1 MSAARLRLSI
11 VLLAGGI
18 GLLAAALV
26 SESGASPGLA
36 AREGGT
42 LKITLSSSDVQSL
55 DPAIDFEVYGGMLQV
70 ATGAKLLSYRDAP
83 ARAGTVLYP
92 EVAAALPKI
101 SNNGKAYTFTVRSGF
116 RFNTGKPVTARS
128 FERAFYRASDAK
140 SASAGISFLG
150 DVVGVTAY
158 HDKKANRISGITV
171 RGNTLTIRLTRA
183 APDFLNRV
191 ALTFFSAVPED
202 LPISS
207 TGVKLP
213 PSAGPFYFARRE
225 IGRLIVLKRNP
236 HYGGSRPHHLSEI
249 DVYVNT
255 NPKAAQ
261 LQIEKGERDY
271 ELIGVPATEA
281 ARLGQRFGVNR
292 PGGQF
297 HVNALVETDYIAL
310 NTKYGVFR
318 NAKLRKA
325 VNFAIDRR
333 ELVRQLGAYAGRP
346 TDQVLPPNMPGFRDV
361 QLYPLNGPDLA
372 KAKQLAGNTNAKVT
386 LWAPQ
391 DPATQNQVVIVQ
403 QNLKQIG
410 LDVDAKLL
418 PFDVLISKLVN
429 PSPDYD
435 MVLIGWL
442 EDFPDPS
449 DFLNV
454 LLSGKSIQPKANNN
468 LALFDDPAFTARL
481 EAAAKLT
488 GRKRLET
495 YAKLDAD
502 IMREAAPWIPVAN
515 RTQREFVSKR
525 VGCYMAQGAYG
536 LMNLAAA
543 CLK

>member
-1 MSAARLRLSI
+1 M
-11 VLLAGGI
+11 
-18 GLLAAALV
+18 
-26 SESGASPGLA
+26 
-36 AREGGT
+36 
-42 LKITLSSSDVQSL
+42 
-55 DPAIDFEVYGGMLQV
+55 DPAIDFEVYGGMLQL
-70 ATGAKLLSYRDAP
+70 ATGARLLSYRDAP
-83 ARAGTVLYP
+83 ARAGSVLYP
-92 EVAAALPKI
+92 EVAAALPRI
-101 SNNGKAYTFTVRSGF
+101 SNNGRTYTFTVRSGF
-116 RFNTGKPVTARS
+116 RFNTGRPVTARS
-128 FERAFYRASDAK
+128 FERAFYRAADSK
-140 SASAGISFLG
+140 SASPGINFLG
-150 DVVGVTAY
+150 DVVGATAY
-158 HDKKANRISGITV
+158 HAKKAKHISGITV
-171 RGNTLTIRLTRA
+171 RGSRLTIRLTRA

-191 ALTFFSAVPED
+191 ALTLFNAVPEN
-202 LPISS
+202 LPVSA

-225 IGRLIVLKRNP
+225 VGRIIVLKRNP
-236 HYGGSRPHHLSEI
+236 YYGGRRPHHLAEI

-281 ARLGQRFGVNR
+281 ARLGHQFGVNR

-310 NTKYGVFR
+310 NTKYGAFKD
-318 NAKLRKA
+318 ASLRKA

-333 ELVRQLGAYAGRP
+333 ALVRQLGAYAGRP

-361 QLYPLNGPDLA
+361 QLYPLEGPDVA

-386 LWAPQ
+386 LWGPQ
-391 DPATQNQVVIVQ
+391 DPATQNQVTIVQ
-403 QNLKQIG
+403 QNLKKIG
-410 LDVDAKLL
+410 LEVDARLF
-418 PFDVLISKLVN
+418 PFDVLIGKIIN

-435 MVLIGWL
+435 MVLIGWV

-454 LLSGKSIQPKANNN
+454 LLSGNSIQPKANNN
-468 LALFDDPAFTARL
+468 LALFDDPTFTARL
-481 EAAAKLT
+481 EAASKLT
-488 GRKRLET
+488 GRKRLEA

-502 IMREAAPWIPVAN
+502 IMRDAAPWIPIAN

-525 VGCYMAQGAYG
+525 VGCYVAQGAYG
-536 LMNLAAA
+536 LMDLAAA